1 MVIRSFA
8 VSFDY
13 RCPFANILHQHL
25 ITALRDGAAFDV
37 EFVPWTLSQGHRLD
51 GELDV
56 WDDTA
61 KFDQLVALAAGVSVR
76 DQQPERFLDAHE
88 ALFSARHAGGI
99 RLGTLSEVTQV
110 LEAVGVNLDLLIS
123 DLESKRPFRVI
134 GESYRRFER
143 YEAFGVPTVVV
154 GESAVFI
161 RYMNSPNGDDS
172 ASTELIESFLTM
184 IVEQPALNEFK
195 HTRLSA

>member
-76 DQQPERFLDAHE
+76 DQQPERFLDAHG
-88 ALFSARHAGGI
+88 ALFSARHGGGI
-99 RLGTLSEVTQV
+99 RLATLDEVTQV
-110 LEAVGVNLDLLIS
+110 LDAVGVNRDLLIS

>member
-1 MVIRSFA
+1 MAIRSFA

-25 ITALRDGAAFDV
+25 IAALRDGAAFDV

-110 LEAVGVNLDLLIS
+110 LEAVGVNRDLLIS